1 MQIIDRILELIKTN
15 GITEYRVMKDCS
27 LQANSFT
34 YWKNGRAIPSLDAL
48 KKIALYFNVSLDYLV
63 GIKSQNEQNIS
74 LTCQPL
80 SDSISQGMENS
91 ILEKINELIKH
102 YNITPNKLLVSCGLQ
117 SNAFTK
123 WKNGIAK
130 PSLDALIKIAN
141 YFNVSIDYLVGREV
155 LNNQDISNNATI
167 SPVFNRFCKLT
178 EIQQA
183 KVMAYMDGLESLEN
197 TFNTRQIISNIV
209 NDTPSVKKENH
220 KEVIDQ

>member
-1 MQIIDRILELIKTN
+1 MGENMDENIILQRISDLIN
-15 GITEYRVMKDCS
+15 
-27 LQANSFT
+27 
-34 YWKNGRAIPSLDAL
+34 KN
-48 KKIALYFNVSLDYLV
+48 
-63 GIKSQNEQNIS
+63 
-74 LTCQPL
+74 
-80 SDSISQGMENS
+80 
-91 ILEKINELIKH
+91 
-102 YNITPNKLLVSCGLQ
+102 NITPNKLLVSCNVQ

-209 NDTPSVKKENH
+209 NDTPSVKEQNH